1 MKFDKKEVLHLAKLA
16 KLNIKDEEV
25 ESYNHEL
32 QAILNYIENIN
43 SLNLD
48 QVTESL
54 RGIEGEGVGPRPD
67 SISPSTPQIIGDAGQ
82 KDGQYVATPQVFNK

>member
-43 SLNLD
+43 RLN
-48 QVTESL
+48 
-54 RGIEGEGVGPRPD
+54 
-67 SISPSTPQIIGDAGQ
+67 
-82 KDGQYVATPQVFNK
+82 